1 MSIFFQSENANVP
14 RNKTSNVTNCTQII
28 ATSSI
33 SDKGQRDERKV
44 PSLYMTQ
51 RDENGKDHPNVTTAL
66 LTDCRESGGYEMS
79 ILETNEKDN
88 SVVKNGSSDAL
99 SLINHNGTKNSND
112 GYCNQT
118 KKTNELHT
126 QQELLQ
132 VDLMSKFGFKAI
144 FYIIYLRNIINITKE
159 NNISFSISFSF
170 DCEKAKVMPNQISKY
185 PHLILGMAQIM
196 GIKDTQKTSSY

>member
-1 MSIFFQSENANVP
+1 
-14 RNKTSNVTNCTQII
+14 
-28 ATSSI
+28 
-33 SDKGQRDERKV
+33 
-44 PSLYMTQ
+44 MTQ

-66 LTDCRESGGYEMS
+66 LTDRRESGGYEMS

-132 VDLMSKFGFKAI
+132 VDLMSKFWFQ
-144 FYIIYLRNIINITKE
+144 RNIL
-159 NNISFSISFSF
+159 
-170 DCEKAKVMPNQISKY
+170 Y
-185 PHLILGMAQIM
+185 HLF
-196 GIKDTQKTSSY
+196 

>member
-1 MSIFFQSENANVP
+1 
-14 RNKTSNVTNCTQII
+14 
-28 ATSSI
+28 
-33 SDKGQRDERKV
+33 
-44 PSLYMTQ
+44 MTQ

-66 LTDCRESGGYEMS
+66 LTDRRESGGYEMS

-132 VDLMSKFGFKAI
+132 VDLMSKFSNTV
-144 FYIIYLRNIINITKE
+144 LSLLHLL
-159 NNISFSISFSF
+159 IS
-170 DCEKAKVMPNQISKY
+170 CKCHGKVKPLLLS
-185 PHLILGMAQIM
+185 
-196 GIKDTQKTSSY
+196 